1 MAHSWCTDVPHS
13 LSPPN
18 KLRWNMVIK
27 KREKADGCPLLG
39 DTWTLCKAFTKHQV
53 LSTSE
58 QTQPVST
65 PLHLQN
71 LNKKKETRPMRS
83 LQMQYLNVTLLCEA
97 GKKKTTKFHSHTG
110 TKGSRHQKYHS
121 YWMGLSSL
129 QKSDVLEH
137 LEKKKSSCAIK
148 NKSVLEAMGDLPC
161 FVFVFTLYRISKK
174 TN

>member
-83 LQMQYLNVTLLCEA
+83 LQMQYLDVTLLCEA

-137 LEKKKSSCAIK
+137 LEKKKKFLC
-148 NKSVLEAMGDLPC
+148 NKEQKCTRSNGWPALFC
-161 FVFVFTLYRISKK
+161 FCFYIVQ
-174 TN
+174 N